1 MGGPSLSE
9 QMWEGRAE
17 SRCRCGSGESRCRCA
32 RPTALCRTSSLT
44 LKASTRCAACVC
56 SEPSSSLP
64 PCCISA
70 RAHARVHGV
79 RALVCTAVHG
89 AVEYSGYRMGAT
101 TVAREHCGRYQNV
114 QEPLMDATSG
124 AAQVGLYYR

>member
-1 MGGPSLSE
+1 MRTTDRAMSNIESHP
-9 QMWEGRAE
+9 EGFN
-17 SRCRCGSGESRCRCA
+17 
-32 RPTALCRTSSLT
+32 ALR
-44 LKASTRCAACVC
+44 RMCVL
-56 SEPSSSLP
+56 PSSSLP
-64 PCCISA
+64 PCCIRA

-124 AAQVGLYYR
+124 AAQVGLDYR